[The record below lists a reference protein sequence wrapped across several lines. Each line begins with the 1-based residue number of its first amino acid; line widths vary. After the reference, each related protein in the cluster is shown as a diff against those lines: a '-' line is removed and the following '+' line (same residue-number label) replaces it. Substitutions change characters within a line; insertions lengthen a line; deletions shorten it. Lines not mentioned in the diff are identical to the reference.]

1 MKAALRA
8 PPCGSALSERL
19 ITRTLS
25 NLTLTTRPQPW
36 TCPSCQR
43 LPGLQLRASS
53 SSSSSQWKS
62 RQSRD
67 RYARDAKVQG
77 LKSRAA
83 YKLLEMDAKYRLFR
97 RNQTIIDLGY
107 APGSW
112 SQVAVERTRPHG
124 VVVGIDLIPAQ
135 PPRGVTSIQGDFLSP
150 QVRKLARDVVV
161 EQVRRK
167 KQDRAL
173 ERRFEGIVRGKDGV
187 VQGGDVGEGAKGDEA
202 AAAAVVVSDRPS
214 YIDLEKAAA
223 LDIEAVE
230 AETEDG
236 GRMVDV
242 VISDMSEPWPQT
254 TGFMSNTL
262 SNPYR
267 RLMNTS
273 GISFRDHAGSMTD
286 INVNVEGKKQD
297 LCYAALAFASE
308 NLKPNGHFVC
318 KFYQGAEDKLLQT
331 KLKKMFEHVHREK
344 PDSSRKDS
352 KEAYFVG
359 LKRKGD
365 VTLASIEGLS
375 HVVEKDSTGREEGE
389 S

>member
-1 MKAALRA
+1 MNATLRG
-8 PPCGSALSERL
+8 PSSRSALLGERL
-19 ITRTLS
+19 LTHALGNLSLATR
-25 NLTLTTRPQPW
+25 W
-36 TCPSCQR
+36 TCASCRHHQISPTQSPSP
-43 LPGLQLRASS
+43 LSS
-53 SSSSSQWKS
+53 SHAAAAAAAAAAYSTSSSSSQWKS

-83 YKLLEMDAKYRLFR
+83 FKLLELDAKYRLFK
-97 RNQTIIDLGY
+97 RNQAVVDLGY

-112 SQVAVERTRPHG
+112 SQVALERTRPHG
-124 VVVGIDLIPAQ
+124 VVVGIDLIPAM

-150 QVRKLARDVVV
+150 QVRRLVRDVVV

-167 KQDRAL
+167 KRERAM
-173 ERRFEGIVRGKDGV
+173 EKRFEGVLRGQEDGRTEGEGGGGVGGEGVGKDGEV
-187 VQGGDVGEGAKGDEA
+187 VQ
-202 AAAAVVVSDRPS
+202 DRLS
-214 YIDLEKAAA
+214 YIDSEKVAARG
-223 LDIEAVE
+223 IEAAE
-230 AETEDG
+230 ANDG

-273 GISFRDHAGSMTD
+273 GIGFRDHAGSM
-286 INVNVEGKKQD
+286 D

-331 KLKKMFEHVHREK
+331 KLQKMFESVHREK
-344 PDSSRKDS
+344 PDSSRQKS
-352 KEAYFVG
+352 KEAFLVG
-359 LKRKGD
+359 LKRKGG
-365 VTLASIEGLS
+365 VTLASIEGS
-375 HVVEKDSTGREEGE
+375 VPNIVKP
-389 S
+389 